1 MFGIMNEPHD
11 MPSAALWADTVQAV
25 VTAIRGAG
33 AISQT
38 ILLPGT
44 SWSAAGAMLV
54 DGSAVDLLAVRN
66 PDGSTDGLVFD
77 VHKYMDFDN
86 SGTHAE
92 CVTNNIAS
100 DFAPFAAFLR
110 RHGRRALL
118 TEAGGGNVP
127 SCVKYF
133 CEMVAFLK

>member
-1 MFGIMNEPHD
+1 M
-11 MPSAALWADTVQAV
+11 
-25 VTAIRGAG
+25 
-33 AISQT
+33 
-38 ILLPGT
+38 ILLPGNDWT
-44 SWSAAGAMLV
+44 SAAKFV
-54 DGSAVDLLAVRN
+54 TNGSGDRLRNVTN
-66 PDGSTDGLVFD
+66 PDGTTTNLVMD
-77 VHKYMDFDN
+77 VHKYLDSDN
-86 SGTHAE
+86 SGTTLE